1 MTFTFQKTKRKS
13 HFNYKVKV
21 RATVLTADIENENGK
36 YIDHFI
42 LIISSWIII
51 IDYFYNTL
59 FPKQCYV
66 SNTVYGLIYKP

>member
-1 MTFTFQKTKRKS
+1 MTFYFS
-13 HFNYKVKV
+13 ENKVKV
-21 RATVLTADIENENGK
+21 RATVLTADIEIENGK

-51 IDYFYNTL
+51 IDYFYNATL

-66 SNTVYGLIYKP
+66 NNTVYGLIYKP